1 MKTAVVQI
9 YVDLKGYSNPEWLPK
24 YDELSKISFDL
35 TKKYCKKINA
45 EYFLITD
52 ARVNYIHPTY
62 ERFTLFED
70 SSWTEKFDQILYL
83 DSDVFVYNNAPNIFE
98 MYPDLNNFKVCQ
110 HWDEYRFKHKG
121 VLPGTVGFN
130 AGVFILTKHSRDI
143 MLPFLNY
150 KKNPPYKFHDNEAL
164 VDCVKHSNVSVQT
177 MDVMFNAK
185 NWPDA
190 YFCHAWGGGKRRN
203 PNMDCIVKAKLEVE
217 NVDR

>member
-1 MKTAVVQI
+1 MKNAIVQI

-24 YDELSKISFDL
+24 HDELSKISFNL
-35 TKKYCKKINA
+35 TKKYCQKINA

-52 ARVNYIHPTY
+52 ARINHIHPTY

-121 VLPGTVGFN
+121 VLPGTVAFN
-130 AGVFILTKHSRDI
+130 AGVFILTKYSRDI

-164 VDCVKHSNVSVQT
+164 VECVKRSNVSVQT

-203 PNMDCIVKAKLEVE
+203 PNMPCIEKAKKEIK
-217 NVDR
+217 NVNN

>member
-1 MKTAVVQI
+1 MKNAIVQI
-9 YVDLKGYSNPEWLPK
+9 YVSLEGYSFPNWIPQS
-24 YDELSKISFDL
+24 DEISKISIMSAKNYAKRIGAD
-35 TKKYCKKINA
+35 
-45 EYFLITD
+45 YFLLTD
-52 ARVNYIHPTY
+52 PYINFLHPTY
-62 ERFTLFED
+62 ERFRLFEEIK
-70 SSWTEKFDQILYL
+70 WTQEYSQVLYL
-83 DSDVFVYNNAPNIFE
+83 DSDVFAYNNAPNIFE

-130 AGVFILTKHSRDI
+130 AGVFILTKYSRDI

-164 VDCVKHSNVSVQT
+164 VDCVKHSNVSIQT
-177 MDVMFNAK
+177 MDTMFNAK
-185 NWPDA
+185 NYPDA

-203 PNMDCIVKAKLEVE
+203 PDMDCIRKAKLEAA